1 MRLISLMVAIVLPKA
16 VKRGTD
22 VDLTPVTENACRQ
35 PLLRSFETFF
45 KERDSTK
52 FMDRAVTTREA
63 PVPPFALKPL
73 R

>member
-16 VKRGTD
+16 VKRGTE

-52 FMDRAVTTREA
+52 FMD
-63 PVPPFALKPL
+63 
-73 R
+73 

>member
-35 PLLRSFETFF
+35 PLLRSFETFSGF
-45 KERDSTK
+45 HKVYGSSGHNS
-52 FMDRAVTTREA
+52 
-63 PVPPFALKPL
+63 
-73 R
+73 